1 MVKGDSVSTGYW
13 LDRPKSWKTFHGH
26 WCRSGDLF
34 RKDAE
39 GYYWFAGRADDLLK
53 VSGQWVSPLEIEH
66 SLATHPAVV
75 EAAVIGIE
83 RDGLVSTKAFV
94 EVRGTGSP
102 ELAAELQDH
111 VRHTLAKYKYPREVE
126 FVDALPRNDRG
137 KVNKK
142 GLPRD

>member
-1 MVKGDSVSTGYW
+1 MLTTSKKCLVNGSAHWKSST
-13 LDRPKSWKTFHGH
+13 
-26 WCRSGDLF
+26 
-34 RKDAE
+34 AN
-39 GYYWFAGRADDLLK
+39 
-53 VSGQWVSPLEIEH
+53 
-66 SLATHPAVV
+66 THPAVV
-75 EAAVIGIE
+75 EAAIGIE